1 MPRASM
7 NLVTV
12 GSDCGADVLLRKL
25 RTSRASLGC
34 RNARWHRCRV
44 TMTPVP
50 LQCQIVACSAIAVPK
65 QCHCS
70 ANESLGTSETPRWPS
85 SRRFQPA
92 QLARIGGK
100 PQVSAGPFSPAV
112 ALHHFLFCNSLSRRT
127 KLAAT
132 RRRASR
138 VLALFYRDL
147 AHGAADSFGLLF
159 QTRDAPF
166 GPKSLSLAQTSLK
179 FRTRPFC
186 VRNL

>member
-1 MPRASM
+1 MQGHEASVLHAVESDGHVKLTWLVAAHRRAKERPC
-7 NLVTV
+7 VTA
-12 GSDCGADVLLRKL
+12 GSSGLDHWQFKL
-25 RTSRASLGC
+25 DGGCPAAGGVRTRRTSFGY

-100 PQVSAGPFSPAV
+100 PQVSAGQFSPAI
-112 ALHHFLFCNSLSRRT
+112 AHHHFSRRNSLSRRT
-127 KLAAT
+127 KLAAA
-132 RRRASR
+132 R
-138 VLALFYRDL
+138 
-147 AHGAADSFGLLF
+147 
-159 QTRDAPF
+159 
-166 GPKSLSLAQTSLK
+166 
-179 FRTRPFC
+179 
-186 VRNL
+186 